1 MLNYNIVFSIKKNNT
16 DTPTALRVRVSYNGE
31 RTELYS
37 KIKVKPSE
45 WNNDLQTIS
54 VKNDPRLKTKT
65 NIENIIEDIFK
76 EFDVIERRYPE
87 PHELKDKFAEKYYP
101 KNKKEKNPLKFTEL
115 IDLYIS
121 EHRTY
126 KQWSDRTLLKFNKY
140 KNHIVGFNENLLVKD
155 INDKKLIELV
165 DYFLKG
171 PINYRNGKKK
181 SPHNNN
187 TVKRSL
193 RDYLSI
199 LNWGYKKQLYPGT
212 SHQTFEQR
220 FKGTEENLSELIYLE
235 WNELIALYNKDF
247 SNNKTYDKV
256 RDVFCFCC
264 FTSLRY
270 SDVEKLRRSD
280 IKDNHL
286 IVSTKKT
293 SDHLVINLNDYSRT
307 ILKKYE
313 NKVFNNDCALP
324 VMSNQKA
331 NEYLKKIGA
340 IMEFNTPIKKH
351 YYIGNVFHEEV
362 NLKKDV
368 LSTHAARKTFVI
380 NALRLKIPSEVIRD
394 WTGHKN
400 ERAMNPYK
408 KIVDELKESEMS
420 KFNFTPQ
427 NTPNHS
433 TSD

>member
-1 MLNYNIVFSIKKNNT
+1 MLDYKIVFSIKSNVT
-16 DTPTALRVRVSYNGE
+16 DTLTPLRIRVSYNGE

-45 WNNDLQTIS
+45 WNSELQTIS
-54 VKNDPRLKTKT
+54 VKNDNRLKTKT
-65 NIENIIEDIFK
+65 KIENIIEDIFK

-87 PHELKDKFAEKYYP
+87 PYELKKSFSEKYNP
-101 KNKKEKNPLKFTEL
+101 KNKKDKNPLKFTEL

-121 EHRTY
+121 ENRTY
-126 KQWSDRTLLKFNKY
+126 KQWSDRTLLKYNKY
-140 KNHIVGFNENLLVKD
+140 RNHILGFDQNLEVKD
-155 INDKKLIELV
+155 INDKKLKNLV
-165 DYFLKG
+165 DYFLTG
-171 PINYRNGKKK
+171 PIDYRNGKKK
-181 SPHNNN
+181 SAHNNY
-187 TVKRSL
+187 TVKRSI

-199 LNWGYKKQLYPGT
+199 LNWGFKKQLYTGT

-247 SNNKTYDKV
+247 SNNKKYDKV

-280 IKDNHL
+280 IKDNHI

-313 NKVFNNDCALP
+313 DKVFPNDCALP

-331 NEYLKKIGA
+331 NEYLKEIGA
-340 IMEFNTPIKKH
+340 KMEFNTPIKRH
-351 YYIGNVFHEEV
+351 YYIGNTFHEEV

-368 LSTHAARKTFVI
+368 LSTHAARRTFVV

-420 KFNFTPQ
+420 KFNFTPE
-427 NTPNHS
+427 NTPKNIIS
-433 TSD
+433 